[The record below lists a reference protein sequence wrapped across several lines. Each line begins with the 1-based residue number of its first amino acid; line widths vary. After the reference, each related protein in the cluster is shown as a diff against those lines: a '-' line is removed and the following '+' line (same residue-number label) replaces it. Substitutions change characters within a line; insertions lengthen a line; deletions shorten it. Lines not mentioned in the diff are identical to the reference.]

1 VSAEI
6 FVLKFVHG
14 DAASLDQHGLEESLA
29 RFVIDG
35 DLSGDF
41 ARVRFSDST
50 ECEIIIGRDDGA
62 VASVMLKRFEQGD
75 IVGVLFELMRAQEAV
90 VLTSDGVAVLPLA
103 SLVGELPQELRD
115 TSIVAS
121 NAMDVGQVIY
131 G

>member
-1 VSAEI
+1 
-6 FVLKFVHG
+6 
-14 DAASLDQHGLEESLA
+14 
-29 RFVIDG
+29 
-35 DLSGDF
+35 
-41 ARVRFSDST
+41 
-50 ECEIIIGRDDGA
+50 
-62 VASVMLKRFEQGD
+62 MLKRFEQGD